1 VLFSDLNDLR
11 LGGCT
16 ALVVCRSFAAD
27 AAPPPPTSSPPLH
40 DLFFG
45 AMDGGAMMA
54 TNEAREL
61 LLELKRSFW
70 LPPFSVRLISRHISR
85 LV

>member
-1 VLFSDLNDLR
+1 MLFSDLNDLS
-11 LGGCT
+11 LGGCGRRLSS
-16 ALVVCRSFAAD
+16 AASSAD
-27 AAPPPPTSSPPLH
+27 AAASLSSSPPLH

-70 LPPFSVRLISRHISR
+70 LPPFSVRFISRHISR